1 MSSSGARTEVSQSRN
16 NKRLAVSLL
25 CGVALSPIAEAGIVL
40 DGNTSYGALRPPPPA
55 FASSRTMP
63 GIVFAPGAQTETGYH
78 IQRSQ
83 AWRGNSRIDVRT
95 GALLV
100 YPPRVSAIGAPS
112 SARQADL
119 RNNIARANAYR
130 LDYYKR

>member
-1 MSSSGARTEVSQSRN
+1 MLQSRN
-16 NKRLAVSLL
+16 NRPFAVGLLVSMAFSPLADAV
-25 CGVALSPIAEAGIVL
+25 IVL
-40 DGNTSYGALRPPPPA
+40 EGNASYGALRPPPPA
-55 FASSRTMP
+55 FANSRAMS

-83 AWRGNSRIDVRT
+83 AWRGNSRIDSRT

-100 YPPRVSAIGAPS
+100 YPPRFSAIGAPS
-112 SARQADL
+112 SERQGEL

>member
-1 MSSSGARTEVSQSRN
+1 MSQSRN
-16 NKRLAVSLL
+16 NRRLAFGLL
-25 CGVALSPIAEAGIVL
+25 FSMALSPMVEAGIFL
-40 DGNTSYGALRPPPPA
+40 DGSASYGALRPPPPA
-55 FASSRTMP
+55 FANSRAMP
-63 GIVFAPGAQTETGYH
+63 GIVYTPGAQTETGYL

-83 AWRGNSRIDVRT
+83 AWRGNSRFDSRT

-100 YPPRVSAIGAPS
+100 YPPRFSAIGATGS
-112 SARQADL
+112 ERQAEL